1 MRIKTI
7 EDIHVGD
14 KAEFSKTVS
23 ESDIY
28 QYAGIT
34 GDFNPAH
41 INEHYAAGTFFKTR
55 IAHGMLSAG
64 FISNVLGNQ
73 LPGPGAVYIKQNL
86 IFLAPVRIGDTITAT
101 AEVTNVLIEKNRVTL
116 ATRCVNQDGTLVID
130 GEAVLS
136 PAKRQ

>member
-1 MRIKTI
+1 MKTI
-7 EDIHVGD
+7 DQIGIGD
-14 KAEFSKTVS
+14 KAEFSKTIS

-41 INEHYAAGTFFKTR
+41 INEAYAAGTFFKTR

-73 LPGPGAVYIKQNL
+73 LPGPGAVYITQTLN
-86 IFLAPVRIGDTITAT
+86 FLAPVRIGDTITALV
-101 AEVTNVLIEKNRVTL
+101 EVTGVMPEKNRVVL
-116 ATRCVNQDGTLVID
+116 STRCVNQSGTAVIE
-130 GEAVLS
+130 GEAVMS
-136 PAKRQ
+136 PAKKP

>member
-1 MRIKTI
+1 MLIKTI
-7 EDIHVGD
+7 EEIHVGD
-14 KAEFSKTVS
+14 HAEFSKTVS

-73 LPGPGAVYIKQNL
+73 LPGPGAVYIKQSLN
-86 IFLAPVRIGDTITAT
+86 FLAPVRIGDTITAT
-101 AEVTNVLIEKNRVTL
+101 VEVSGVLIETNRVTL
-116 ATRCVNQDGTLVID
+116 STRCVNQDGTVVIE

-136 PAKRQ
+136 PGKKK